1 MRIGCRRPTRYV
13 FVPGPVIM
21 PGFNPSTR
29 PTRSLG
35 VSVFGKFG
43 SIQGMGPSSDSK
55 IPVLDVFVRG
65 QLGRRTSPHDAA
77 LFEDVVGV
85 GDAGQR
91 ADVLVDDQDGL
102 AGGLHPLE
110 ATPDLRADQR
120 GEAFRGFVE

>member
-21 PGFNPSTR
+21 PGFNPNTR

-43 SIQGMGPSSDSK
+43 SIQGTVCPLQGSESDSK

-65 QLGRRTSPHDAA
+65 QLRRRAPPDDPAF
-77 LFEDVVGV
+77 FEDVVGV

-102 AGGLHPLE
+102 AGGFHALE
-110 ATPDLRADQR
+110 TAPDLGA
-120 GEAFRGFVE
+120 

>member
-1 MRIGCRRPTRYV
+1 MPVSIRMGSRRPTRYV

-21 PGFNPSTR
+21 PGFKPSTR

-65 QLGRRTSPHDAA
+65 QVRRRAPPDDAA

-85 GDAGQR
+85 GDARER
-91 ADVLVDDQDGL
+91 ADVLVDEQ
-102 AGGLHPLE
+102 
-110 ATPDLRADQR
+110 
-120 GEAFRGFVE
+120 